1 MEWGARLPELLGN
14 ARRSEGGD
22 TCRLPPARNLA
33 FWRPN
38 VCSFLKT
45 ALRTRDGSFRPLALL
60 PFFCEIGLLR
70 FRSGQQLPM
79 PKGRTRKN
87 SKLKNETTSLRRT
100 DRWSVNLSTTQF
112 LLPGL
117 PALISVCRTLRG
129 FVGFLKLAHKAPR
142 GRSWSYRYGRSYRS
156 VKK

>member
-1 MEWGARLPELLGN
+1 MRGDQKAGTLAGSLPRAISPSGVLTYVAFVRLL
-14 ARRSEGGD
+14 
-22 TCRLPPARNLA
+22 
-33 FWRPN
+33 
-38 VCSFLKT
+38 LKT